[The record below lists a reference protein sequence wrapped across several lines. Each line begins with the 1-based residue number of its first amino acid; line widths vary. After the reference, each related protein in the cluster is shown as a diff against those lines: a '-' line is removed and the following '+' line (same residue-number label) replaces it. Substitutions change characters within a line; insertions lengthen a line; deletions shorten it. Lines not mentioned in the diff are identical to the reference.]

1 MVQKYPGNKFR
12 EFEYISWSGLKGSG
26 IPEQLQRAANRKMLS
41 HLPDDITEILTEKRI
56 DSFGNVFSCF
66 EIFENLR

>member
-12 EFEYISWSGLKGSG
+12 EFGYISWSGPKGFG
-26 IPEQLQRAANRKMLS
+26 IPEQLERAANRKMLS
-41 HLPDDITEILTEKRI
+41 HSLDEITEILTGKRFQ
-56 DSFGNVFSCF
+56 SFGNVFSCF